1 MLYPTHTY
9 RHRDPFA
16 LMRDAMRDFGH
27 PLGSTVSRQ
36 VFPAVNVWQS
46 DEAVAI
52 TAELPGVEASDIEIA
67 VEGDVLTLSGE
78 RKEPELPEG
87 AAWRRSERGYGKF
100 SRAIRLP
107 FAISE
112 DKVEARFE
120 NGVLRIGAGRP
131 DEDKP
136 RRIEI
141 KAA

>member
-1 MLYPTHTY
+1 
-9 RHRDPFA
+9 
-16 LMRDAMRDFGH
+16 MRDAMRDFGH
-27 PLGSTVSRQ
+27 PIGAAASRQ
-36 VFPAVNVWQS
+36 VFPAVNVWQG

-52 TAELPGVEASDIEIA
+52 TAELPGVEPSDIEIS

-78 RKEPELPEG
+78 RKAPDVPEG
-87 AAWRRSERGYGKF
+87 ATWHRNERGYGKF

-107 FAISE
+107 FAVSE
-112 DKVEARFE
+112 NKVEARFE

-136 RRIEI
+136 RKIEI